1 MNDPRFDKK
10 THDPKQV
17 SWSRDLTK
25 RLKQSKPIF
34 DKNKIKIAL
43 YRPFFKQ
50 FLYLDNTLIERT
62 AGMSRFFPD
71 NKSENII
78 ICVSY
83 KGIGTRFSAIVTN
96 VLPDLHILEQNQ
108 CFPLYTYD
116 IKKNTKKEKKDNITG
131 ATLKEYQIFYND
143 KKKLC
148 FKDKW
153 GGNNNFL
160 RE

>member
-1 MNDPRFDKK
+1 
-10 THDPKQV
+10 
-17 SWSRDLTK
+17 
-25 RLKQSKPIF
+25 
-34 DKNKIKIAL
+34 
-43 YRPFFKQ
+43 
-50 FLYLDNTLIERT
+50 
-62 AGMSRFFPD
+62 MSRFFPD

-143 KKKLC
+143 KKITKEDIFYYVYGLLHHPKYREKYVDNFSKGFPHIPMAPKFWEYSKSGKDLTKLHLNYENV
-148 FKDKW
+148 K
-153 GGNNNFL
+153 NH
-160 RE
+160 